1 MMTLLWKNAVLV
13 ACGLVCLAACGE
25 SEPANEPE
33 ASNNASVTLDLPEG
47 TVLLVEGLP
56 ITRADIDRWLPTYS
70 ALEPAKSK
78 HAIRRFILTN
88 YCLPVTVGALA
99 DPEGRKR
106 ARLLIEESLTALKAG
121 EPAPTEGPQVQ
132 RIHDSFKSEMGLDRW
147 SVAKETPQGE
157 WSEVFETLGGFTAV
171 RLLGAPEQWLP
182 NSEITIEHIT
192 VDYIPANESREFVTE
207 ALKAVDIQV
216 IDPEWERYLPA
227 IYLHNSRLPQ

>member
-1 MMTLLWKNAVLV
+1 MMTLLLKNAALA
-13 ACGLVCLAACGE
+13 ACGLICLAACGE
-25 SEPANEPE
+25 SESADESETSNEM
-33 ASNNASVTLDLPEG
+33 SVTQDLPEG

-56 ITRADIDRWLPTYS
+56 ITREDIDRWLPTYS

-88 YCLPVTVGALA
+88 YCLPVTVGAVA

-106 ARLLIEESLTALKAG
+106 ARQKIEATLTALKAG
-121 EPAPTEGPQVQ
+121 EPAPVEGPQVQ
-132 RIHDSFKSEMGLDRW
+132 RIHDSFKSKMGLDRW
-147 SVAKETPQGE
+147 GVAKETPLGE

-192 VDYIPANESREFVTE
+192 VDYIPEDESREFVTE

-216 IDPEWERYLPA
+216 IDPEWERYIPA